1 MAKLSKRFKEVVK
14 LFEEEKEYTLEEAVE
29 ILQKTQALK
38 FDESIEISLKTG
50 ADPKKADQQVRGTV
64 SLPHGTGKS
73 VTLVVFAKGDKLQEA
88 MDAGADYAGDA
99 ELMEKIRGGWL
110 DFNVVV
116 ATPDMMRE
124 VGKLAKILGPRGL
137 MPTPKAGTVSND
149 VAKATREIKAGKI
162 EYKLDKNSCI
172 NNSVGKRSFTKEQLI
187 ENIKTLIG
195 AIQKA
200 KPVSSKGT
208 YLMKLV
214 LSSTMGPGLKIKL
227 SSVA

>member
-1 MAKLSKRFKEVVK
+1 
-14 LFEEEKEYTLEEAVE
+14 
-29 ILQKTQALK
+29 
-38 FDESIEISLKTG
+38 
-50 ADPKKADQQVRGTV
+50 
-64 SLPHGTGKS
+64 
-73 VTLVVFAKGDKLQEA
+73 
-88 MDAGADYAGDA
+88 
-99 ELMEKIRGGWL
+99 
-110 DFNVVV
+110 
-116 ATPDMMRE
+116 
-124 VGKLAKILGPRGL
+124 

-172 NNSVGKRSFTKEQLI
+172 NNSVGKRSFTKEQLV

-214 LSSTMGPGLKIKL
+214 LSSTMGPGLKIKI